1 MDVLSVRSQLEAQLA
16 ELQVRARKIEADLAA
31 PHSADSEE
39 AAVEREGDEAL
50 EGQDA
55 LVAHEIRAVR
65 GALARIEAGTWGDC
79 VTCGMPIAAGRLAAM
94 PEAAQ
99 CIGCAS
105 KAEAH

>member
-1 MDVLSVRSQLEAQLA
+1 MDVASVRSTLEAQLA
-16 ELQVRARKIEADLAA
+16 ELQVRAGKIGADLAA

-55 LVAHEIRAVR
+55 LVAHEIQSVR
-65 GALARIEAGTWGDC
+65 NALARIDAGTWGDC
-79 VTCGMPIAAGRLAAM
+79 VTCDEPISAARLAAM

>member
-1 MDVLSVRSQLEAQLA
+1 MDAASARSALEAQLA
-16 ELQVRARKIEADLAA
+16 ELQVRSSKIGADLAA

-55 LVAHEIRAVR
+55 LVAQEIEAVR
-65 GALARIEAGTWGDC
+65 NALARIDDGAWGDC
-79 VTCGMPIAAGRLAAM
+79 VTCGEPIAPARLAAM

-105 KAEAH
+105 KAEAR